1 MNAYFTAI
9 AALVE
14 KDLRLEWRSREAI
27 TSMIFF
33 SLLVVVIFGFA
44 FQARKIDPA
53 TEAPGLLW
61 IAFTFSGVLGLH
73 RMLAMERENGSL
85 QALLLAPVDRGA
97 IFLAKVATVLGLIL
111 LAEWI
116 TIPIFSILLRVS
128 VLPCLLPLALITCAG
143 SLGFAAVGVL
153 LATIA
158 SGSRLR
164 EVLLPLLLYPLWVP
178 VLVGCVELTGLAL
191 SGRPLREG
199 SDWLVLLAVYD
210 VIFMTAGRLLFDVM
224 LEE

>member
-1 MNAYFTAI
+1 MRGYWRAV

-27 TSMIFF
+27 TSMAFF
-33 SLLVVVIFGFA
+33 SVLVVVIFGFA
-44 FQARKIDPA
+44 FQTRKIDPA

-61 IAFTFSGVLGLH
+61 VAFSFSGILGLH
-73 RMLAMERENGSL
+73 RVLAIERENAAL
-85 QALLLAPVDRGA
+85 QALLLAPVDRSA
-97 IFLAKVATVLGLIL
+97 IFLAKMISVLGLVL

-116 TIPIFSILLRVS
+116 TIPIFSILLRVP
-128 VLPCLLPLALITCAG
+128 VLSCLPELALVTCAG
-143 SLGFAAVGVL
+143 SVGFAAVGVL
-153 LATIA
+153 LATIS

-178 VLVGCVELTGLAL
+178 ILVGCVELTGLAL
-191 SGRPLREG
+191 SGRPLAEG
-199 SDWLVLLAVYD
+199 SDWLVLLAAYD
-210 VIFMTAGRLLFDVM
+210 VVFVTAGTLLFDLM